1 MLIVTDVTY
10 YVTRATFGLRGALTF
25 LPIKKMPESV
35 RVEIGMQTQTFTIFE
50 SNETTI
56 IGKIVKVKACT
67 LNSINSLNVIS
78 NVLKEKV
85 LPCMAFSESANHLVH
100 RHAQYR

>member
-10 YVTRATFGLRGALTF
+10 YVTRATFGLRGAPTF

-50 SNETTI
+50 SNETAI
-56 IGKIVKVKACT
+56 IGK
-67 LNSINSLNVIS
+67 
-78 NVLKEKV
+78 
-85 LPCMAFSESANHLVH
+85 
-100 RHAQYR
+100 